1 VATDFLAAA
10 LPVRLCGAFHP
21 IFMFNCKVRRQWQRW
36 LVGPKR
42 LETPSV
48 GAIISGRSANNGIR
62 KPDENVSLNLAE
74 GESENKNNKRL

>member
-1 VATDFLAAA
+1 
-10 LPVRLCGAFHP
+10 
-21 IFMFNCKVRRQWQRW
+21 

>member
-1 VATDFLAAA
+1 MTT
-10 LPVRLCGAFHP
+10 
-21 IFMFNCKVRRQWQRW
+21 
-36 LVGPKR
+36 LVGRPNR